1 MCFDTDVTVP
11 RLAALRKRYQAD
23 LDRALKNDHEEN
35 SALWIEF
42 NTNRLNDLPSPM
54 CSNCLH
60 LQTGMRCR
68 LASAVPPTE
77 VIENGCEAWVFD
89 DIPF

>member
-1 MCFDTDVTVP
+1 MSFDSDVTVP

-23 LDRALKNDHEEN
+23 IDRALKTDHEEN
-35 SALWIEF
+35 SARWVEF

-60 LQTGMRCR
+60 LQTALRCR
-68 LASAVPPTE
+68 LADAVPPPE
-77 VIENGCEAWVFD
+77 VIESGCEAWVFD

>member
-1 MCFDTDVTVP
+1 MSFDLDINMT

-23 LDRALKNDHEEN
+23 LDHALKNDHEKN
-35 SALWIEF
+35 SALWVEF
-42 NTNRLNDLPSPM
+42 NTNRLNELPRPM
-54 CSNCLH
+54 CANCVH

-68 LASAVPPTE
+68 LAGAVPPPE
-77 VIENGCEAWVFD
+77 VIESGCEAWEFD

>member
-1 MCFDTDVTVP
+1 MSFDSDITIP

-35 SALWIEF
+35 SARWVDF
-42 NTNRLNDLPSPM
+42 NTNRLNDLPQPS
-54 CSNCLH
+54 CSNCIH

-68 LASAVPPTE
+68 LADAVPPPA
-77 VIENGCEAWVFD
+77 VIESGCEAWVFD

>member
-1 MCFDTDVTVP
+1 MSFDLDINMT

-23 LDRALKNDHEEN
+23 LDHALKNDHEKN
-35 SALWIEF
+35 SALWVEF
-42 NTNRLNDLPSPM
+42 NTNRLNELPRPM
-54 CSNCLH
+54 CANCVH

-68 LASAVPPTE
+68 LAGAVPPPE
-77 VIENGCEAWVFD
+77 VRENGCEAWEFD

>member
-1 MCFDTDVTVP
+1 MSFDSDVTVP

-35 SALWIEF
+35 SARWVEF
-42 NTNRLNDLPSPM
+42 NTNRLNDLPQPS
-54 CSNCLH
+54 CSNCIH
-60 LQTGMRCR
+60 LQTAMRCR
-68 LASAVPPTE
+68 LADAVPPPE
-77 VIENGCEAWVFD
+77 VIESGCEAWVFD

>member
-1 MCFDTDVTVP
+1 MCFDTDINRE
-11 RLAALRKRYQAD
+11 RLEQLKKRYQAD

-35 SALWIEF
+35 SARWVEF

-54 CSNCLH
+54 CSNCIH
-60 LQTGMRCR
+60 LQTAMRCR
-68 LASAVPPTE
+68 LADAVPPRDVQLE
-77 VIENGCEAWVFD
+77 GCETWVFD

>member
-1 MCFDTDVTVP
+1 MCFDTDINRE
-11 RLAALRKRYQAD
+11 RLDKLKKRYQAD

-35 SALWIEF
+35 SARWVEF

-54 CSNCLH
+54 CGNCLH

-68 LASAVPPTE
+68 LANAVPPPE
-77 VIENGCEAWVFD
+77 VIESGCEAWHFD

>member
-1 MCFDTDVTVP
+1 MSFDGDITIP

-35 SALWIEF
+35 SARWVEF
-42 NTNRLNDLPSPM
+42 NTNRLNDLPRPM

-60 LQTGMRCR
+60 LMTGGRCR
-68 LASAVPPTE
+68 LADAVPPPE
-77 VIENGCEAWVFD
+77 VIENGCESWGFD

>member
-35 SALWIEF
+35 SAHWVEF
-42 NTNRLNDLPSPM
+42 NTNRLNDLPQPS
-54 CSNCLH
+54 CSNCIH
-60 LQTGMRCR
+60 LRTGMRCR
-68 LASAVPPTE
+68 LADAVPPPE